1 MARSTRQILDAA
13 RPHVLEVVAAL
24 KAEQEAAGAAD
35 VQAAERFGVQVES
48 VEAVLQ
54 LAEDAVEARQ
64 RTLQRNKNLTT
75 VPFDVDVPAALYL
88 RADAGSD
95 NLTREISAGLEKFV
109 AGEWSAVQVV
119 RAAPGQG
126 LAKSKINV
134 RLDGG
139 LVARVQEKADE
150 LTEANGWPTKRG
162 YKLTAR
168 NVAAQW
174 LARRFPAPDETTES
188 AAE

>member
-1 MARSTRQILDAA
+1 MARSTREILDSA
-13 RPHVLEVVAAL
+13 RPHVEAL
-24 KAEQEAAGAAD
+24 VAD
-35 VQAAERFGVQVES
+35 VRDERPEQA
-48 VEAVLQ
+48 EAVLTVLQ
-54 LAEDAVEARQ
+54 LAEDAVQARE
-64 RTLQRNKNLTT
+64 RTLQRNKNLST

-95 NLTREISAGLEKFV
+95 NLTREIASGLEKFL
-109 AGEWSAVQVV
+109 AGEWMPVQVV

-139 LVARVQEKADE
+139 LVARVQEAADA
-150 LTEANGWPTKRG
+150 LTDENGWPTKRG

-174 LARRFPAPDETTES
+174 LARRFTAPDETTVS